1 MDIFAYFVQHPTLFL
16 IYMGVLGLLVGSFLN
31 VVILRLPVMLERQ
44 WQRDCKTLL
53 GEEITDESHQ
63 PFNLIQP
70 RSHCPKCKHQISA
83 WENIPVFSYLFLRG
97 RCSSCGTRIP
107 LRYPLTEILT
117 ACLSLIVTWHFG
129 PGWQAVTALALTWA
143 FIALSIID
151 IDHQILPDSITL
163 PMLWFGLFLSLFGIF
178 TDSHAAIVGGLIGY
192 LSLWSIFHIFR
203 LLTGKEGM
211 GYGDFKLLA
220 LIGTWLGWQ
229 HLLTVILLSSLVGA
243 IIGIGMILLRGHD
256 RSTPIPFGPYLA
268 IAGWITL
275 ITRDELVQFYSYWLA
290 LPPG

>member
-1 MDIFAYFVQHPTLFL
+1 MDIFTYFEQHPTLFL
-16 IYMGVLGLLVGSFLN
+16 TYTGILGLLVGSFLN
-31 VVILRLPVMLERQ
+31 VVILRLPIMLERQ
-44 WQRDCKTLL
+44 WQHDCKSLL
-53 GEEITDESHQ
+53 GEEATDESHP

-83 WENIPVFSYLFLRG
+83 WENIPVFSFLFLRG

-107 LRYPLTEILT
+107 LRYPLTETLT
-117 ACLSLIVTWHFG
+117 ACLSLIVAWHFG
-129 PGWQAVTALALTWA
+129 PGWQALAALVLTWV
-143 FIALSIID
+143 FIVLSIID

-163 PMLWFGLFLSLFGIF
+163 PVLWLGLFLSLFGIY
-178 TDSHAAIVGGLIGY
+178 TDSHSAIVGGLIGY

-220 LIGTWLGWQ
+220 LIGAWLGWQ

-256 RSTPIPFGPYLA
+256 RSIPIPFGPYLA

-275 ITRDELVQFYSYWLA
+275 ITQDELVQFYRYWLS
-290 LPPG
+290 LSQG

>member
-1 MDIFAYFVQHPTLFL
+1 MDIFTYFEQHPTLFL
-16 IYMGVLGLLVGSFLN
+16 IYTGILGLLVGSFLN

-53 GEEITDESHQ
+53 GEAVDESPP
-63 PFNLIQP
+63 PFNLVHP

-97 RCSSCGTRIP
+97 RCSSCKTRIP

-117 ACLSLIVTWHFG
+117 ASLSLVVAWHFG
-129 PGWQAVTALALTWA
+129 PSWQTLMALALTWA
-143 FIALSIID
+143 FITLSIID

-163 PMLWFGLFLSLFGIF
+163 PMLWLGLLLSLFGIF
-178 TDSHAAIVGGLIGY
+178 TDSHSAIVGGLIGY

-220 LIGTWLGWQ
+220 LIGAWLGWQ

-243 IIGIGMILLRGHD
+243 VIGIGMILLRGHD
-256 RSTPIPFGPYLA
+256 RSIPIPFGPYLA

-275 ITRDELVQFYSYWLA
+275 ITRDELLQFYRYWLS
-290 LPPG
+290 LPQS